1 MAKRI
6 IQVILVLLFLV
17 LVIVG
22 IVVGSYV
29 FSSPKTDLR
38 SESRLLITGAWEDK
52 ERDRKFAFDENGNFS
67 VTELESDKIIA
78 DGYYRINEDRD
89 TIKLFMFP
97 GHYED
102 EFKKHVK
109 FICFAQITYSDLV
122 DPANGDKKNKTAP
135 PPTATFFVKLA
146 DNDAEGE
153 LYKVTMPEKTL
164 DLYSKGKRFTA
175 KKR

>member
-1 MAKRI
+1 MAKKI
-6 IQVILVLLFLV
+6 LQVFLVLLFLV
-17 LVIVG
+17 LVVVG

-29 FSSPKTDLR
+29 FSSPRTDTR

-52 ERDRKFAFDENGNFS
+52 EKNMKFAFDENGNFS
-67 VTELESDKIIA
+67 ISELDSDKLIA
-78 DGYYRINEDRD
+78 DGYFRINEDRD

-102 EFKKHVK
+102 AFDKHVK
-109 FICFAQITYSDLV
+109 LFCFAQITYSDLV
-122 DPANGDKKNKTAP
+122 DPSNGDKKNKTAP

-146 DNDAEGE
+146 SDDSNGE
-153 LYKVTMPEKTL
+153 IYKVTMPEKTL
-164 DLYSKGKRFTA
+164 DLYAKGKRFTA